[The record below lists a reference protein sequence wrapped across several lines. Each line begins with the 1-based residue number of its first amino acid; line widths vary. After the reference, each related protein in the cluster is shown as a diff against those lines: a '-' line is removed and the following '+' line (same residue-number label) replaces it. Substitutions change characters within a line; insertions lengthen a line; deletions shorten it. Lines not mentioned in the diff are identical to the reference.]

1 MLKNTKTNQQQLLAI
16 LDKLFV
22 WVETPS
28 KFASADSSLESKMVT
43 INPKLTSK
51 SLQSLVEQTRK
62 LIINIYL
69 QCEREY
75 QEGLKLFEAIVG
87 ERMLKN
93 SIAKKEALE
102 AQLEK
107 VVVGQDDPELE
118 KIVQQNVNKALE
130 TGPLVVQSAAAAAG
144 GARKKK
150 HRSRSRKKKR
160 R

>member
-1 MLKNTKTNQQQLLAI
+1 MLKICSINTKTNQRKLLGI

-22 WVETPS
+22 WIETPD
-28 KFASADSSLESKMVT
+28 KFASADDSLANKMVT
-43 INPKLTSK
+43 INPTLTSK
-51 SLQSLVEQTRK
+51 SLQSLVEETRK
-62 LIINIYL
+62 LIIKIYL

-102 AQLEK
+102 SQLEQ

-130 TGPLVVQSAAAAAG
+130 PSTFASIKYYQ
-144 GARKKK
+144 
-150 HRSRSRKKKR
+150 
-160 R
+160 

>member
-1 MLKNTKTNQQQLLAI
+1 
-16 LDKLFV
+16 
-22 WVETPS
+22 
-28 KFASADSSLESKMVT
+28 MVT

-51 SLQSLVEQTRK
+51 SLQSLVDQTRK

-87 ERMLKN
+87 ERMLQN

-102 AQLEK
+102 AQLDK
-107 VVVGQDDPELE
+107 VVVGEDSPELE
-118 KIVQQNVNKALE
+118 NIVKQNVNQALE
-130 TGPLVVQSAAAAAG
+130 PTSATASG

-150 HRSRSRKKKR
+150 HRNRSRKKRK
-160 R
+160 

>member
-1 MLKNTKTNQQQLLAI
+1 M
-16 LDKLFV
+16 
-22 WVETPS
+22 
-28 KFASADSSLESKMVT
+28 
-43 INPKLTSK
+43 
-51 SLQSLVEQTRK
+51 
-62 LIINIYL
+62 
-69 QCEREY
+69 
-75 QEGLKLFEAIVG
+75 KLFEAIVG

-130 TGPLVVQSAAAAAG
+130 PKPLVAQIPLPAPMPQPAAAAAG

-150 HRSRSRKKKR
+150 HRTRSRKKKR
-160 R
+160 K